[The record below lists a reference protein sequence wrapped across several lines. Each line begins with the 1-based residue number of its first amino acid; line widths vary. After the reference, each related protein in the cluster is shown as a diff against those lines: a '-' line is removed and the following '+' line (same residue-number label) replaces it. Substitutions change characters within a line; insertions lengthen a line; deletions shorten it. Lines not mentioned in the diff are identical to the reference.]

1 MGRQVRG
8 QVGRVAPAV
17 IPQQQPVPAVPGRW
31 PERLWGAQPRPQQQ
45 VPLALAKPLPGE
57 G

>member
-17 IPQQQPVPAVPGRW
+17 IRQQQPVPAVPGRW